1 MYRRVQKSEPAC
13 EGTWTSTHI
22 SGVVLVD
29 FDQLICSGVLR
40 VNPAGGSAPQPCGV
54 QVMPH
59 LHNALRVVLAPALVE
74 GVVLHG

>member
-1 MYRRVQKSEPAC
+1 M
-13 EGTWTSTHI
+13 STHI

-74 GVVLHG
+74 GVVLHDRNEGAVILSQHTMAVF